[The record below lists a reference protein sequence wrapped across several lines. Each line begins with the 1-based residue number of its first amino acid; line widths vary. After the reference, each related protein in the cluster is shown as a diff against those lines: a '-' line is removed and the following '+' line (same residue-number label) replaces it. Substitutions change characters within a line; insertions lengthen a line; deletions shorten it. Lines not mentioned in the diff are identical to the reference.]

1 MNLNT
6 STMVSIANGVGEL
19 EFPHALKRDLLMSTI
34 QCQSLYIDANP
45 AAKNEGFFIVCDC
58 SYYITQN
65 GMAKKNILAMFQ
77 NKKSVNIVYFPTHR
91 VPITTPQDRLKIE
104 IVNGA
109 GDCQKGSALA
119 VFDIDGCVSNK
130 LLAI

>member
-6 STMVSIANGVGEL
+6 STMVSIKNGVGEL
-19 EFPHALKRDLLMSTI
+19 EFPHALKRDLLTSTI
-34 QCQSLYIDANP
+34 HCQSLYINANP
-45 AAKNEGFFIVCDC
+45 TAKNEGLFIVCDC

-65 GMAKKNILAMFQ
+65 GTTKKNILAMFQ
-77 NKKSVNIVYFPTHR
+77 NKKAANIVYFSNHR

-104 IVNGA
+104 VVDAEGV
-109 GDCQKGSALA
+109 CQKVSALA
-119 VFDIDGCVSNK
+119 TFDIAGSVSNK

>member
-45 AAKNEGFFIVCDC
+45 AAKNEGLLIVCDC

-77 NKKSVNIVYFPTHR
+77 NKKSVNIVYFPNH
-91 VPITTPQDRLKIE
+91 ITLTTIMSIE
-104 IVNGA
+104 LITKFQFKWANTYNMLNRY
-109 GDCQKGSALA
+109 DT
-119 VFDIDGCVSNK
+119 FY
-130 LLAI
+130 